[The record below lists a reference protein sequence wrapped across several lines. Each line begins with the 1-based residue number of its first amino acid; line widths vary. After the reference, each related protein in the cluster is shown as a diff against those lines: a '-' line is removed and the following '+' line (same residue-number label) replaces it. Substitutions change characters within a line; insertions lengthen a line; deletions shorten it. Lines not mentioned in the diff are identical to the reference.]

1 MPTIKERVGSY
12 FFLWWFGEIRIES
25 RECGAPNRA
34 AVLCVLLS
42 RGWNGGSQDL
52 LLFCNRKEEC
62 CSMRIPLDKKP
73 SDGVAIAFVVIT
85 LLIPVTLAI
94 LLSRLHA
101 VF

>member
-1 MPTIKERVGSY
+1 MACDLAFS
-12 FFLWWFGEIRIES
+12 FGGLKRYEL
-25 RECGAPNRA
+25 NRA
-34 AVLCVLLS
+34 SAAHLTVLLCFAHCC
-42 RGWNGGSQDL
+42 RAVGTAAAKVYF
-52 LLFCNRKEEC
+52 LFCGFRKEEC

-85 LLIPVTLAI
+85 LLTPVTLAI

>member
-1 MPTIKERVGSY
+1 
-12 FFLWWFGEIRIES
+12 
-25 RECGAPNRA
+25 
-34 AVLCVLLS
+34 
-42 RGWNGGSQDL
+42 
-52 LLFCNRKEEC
+52 
-62 CSMRIPLDKKP
+62 MRIPLDKKP